1 MQSTVLLAGLLVAAG
16 YADGLNCAVGAGG
29 VPEPPAEWIGWK
41 YTWQDDRFNH
51 WLSWLQFHCV
61 KNFTVTGFE
70 MVDTPPHIHAK
81 LEKALLDG
89 MAHSEKYPKEG
100 AVNIIV
106 DHGNEPD
113 LIYPGD
119 LVRETHNSAEM
130 IQLHE
135 DWCGVPL
142 TPTAAF
148 GFRVYRRG
156 NVLKKHVDRVET
168 HIISSIVHI
177 GREVDEPWH
186 LMILD
191 NDGVPTAVELK
202 PGKMLFYE
210 SARLMHWREAR
221 LQGTWYAS
229 LFQHYKPVDWPLT
242 HDEVVTHLPD
252 NWNKGCTTDDSA
264 IAQDAE
270 LPVEDHSEEL

>member
-1 MQSTVLLAGLLVAAG
+1 
-16 YADGLNCAVGAGG
+16 
-29 VPEPPAEWIGWK
+29 
-41 YTWQDDRFNH
+41 
-51 WLSWLQFHCV
+51 
-61 KNFTVTGFE
+61 
-70 MVDTPPHIHAK
+70 
-81 LEKALLDG
+81 
-89 MAHSEKYPKEG
+89 
-100 AVNIIV
+100 
-106 DHGNEPD
+106 
-113 LIYPGD
+113 
-119 LVRETHNSAEM
+119 M

-210 SARLMHWREAR
+210 SVRLTQTHYPRR
-221 LQGTWYAS
+221 H
-229 LFQHYKPVDWPLT
+229 LFNSW
-242 HDEVVTHLPD
+242 
-252 NWNKGCTTDDSA
+252 
-264 IAQDAE
+264 
-270 LPVEDHSEEL
+270 EDHGGRCPPLAIL